1 MKRNGAWIWLTD
13 QYIHEKQSVFFRRE
27 FVYEKKGSVIL
38 HLSAE
43 SHYKLYVNGS
53 YLANGPMKGDRYR
66 KYYDTIDISN
76 WLREEKNVIAVHV
89 LKFPDDYL
97 AAMDFKCGPVS
108 LVNGSRGGFWMES
121 ELEEL
126 NTDSCWKCFK
136 DISYGFREAEESKY
150 AGDMEICDGSRYEA
164 GWTMPGF
171 DDSHWSYAVTVC
183 PADQDRLGGV
193 LYEWQLYPRTLPML
207 KELPLFPVNISKCQ
221 NNLDFS
227 PLLAGMPVEVP
238 PFTDT
243 YFDLDMGELVNAYVR
258 LALRS
263 EGDDARISLIYSE
276 AYWTADGKGGFFKG
290 VRDNNTEGELLGETD
305 CYLTAPGEQT
315 YEPFWFRVFRYLRI
329 RIVTGAAKI
338 AIMPPMFRLTG
349 YPVKKQGTFQ
359 AEDPV
364 LNQMW
369 DVSVRTLER
378 CMLDTYVDCPY
389 YEQMQYIM
397 DTMIES
403 LLTFQITDDD
413 RLVRRAIE
421 DFHSSRRPDGMIQ
434 CNAPAAFVQI
444 IPSFSIYYIDMLY
457 YHYQYYG
464 DKKILQRYLATV
476 LGILQYFD
484 DRVEAETGLLGAT
497 GYWSFVDWVDE
508 WRPNHGSPVCGEAEP
523 MYLYNQMYAYG
534 LLRAVQLFEAL
545 DQPEAGRLYREKYD
559 RLRECINRLTI
570 DAATGYYRISAAE
583 KKPSQHAQLWAVLSG
598 CVEGSEAKELML
610 RCMSDKN
617 LLQCSY
623 SMSFYLFRAMEKAG
637 IYDAVVDKWKP
648 WKRMLDQHV
657 TTWPEDTVSQRS
669 ECHAW
674 SAIPLYDFIAV
685 VLGIRPEKPGYE
697 EIRIKPS
704 SPELGDM
711 QATIATVKGPV
722 WIRRMVQEQEEGFL
736 IRLEVELPADIPVH
750 IYLSESEYVSFCQ
763 RRIMFDYKFKGGIM

>member
-1 MKRNGAWIWLTD
+1 
-13 QYIHEKQSVFFRRE
+13 
-27 FVYEKKGSVIL
+27 
-38 HLSAE
+38 
-43 SHYKLYVNGS
+43 
-53 YLANGPMKGDRYR
+53 
-66 KYYDTIDISN
+66 
-76 WLREEKNVIAVHV
+76 
-89 LKFPDDYL
+89 
-97 AAMDFKCGPVS
+97 
-108 LVNGSRGGFWMES
+108 
-121 ELEEL
+121 
-126 NTDSCWKCFK
+126 
-136 DISYGFREAEESKY
+136 
-150 AGDMEICDGSRYEA
+150 
-164 GWTMPGF
+164 
-171 DDSHWSYAVTVC
+171 
-183 PADQDRLGGV
+183 
-193 LYEWQLYPRTLPML
+193 
-207 KELPLFPVNISKCQ
+207 
-221 NNLDFS
+221 
-227 PLLAGMPVEVP
+227 
-238 PFTDT
+238 
-243 YFDLDMGELVNAYVR
+243 
-258 LALRS
+258 
-263 EGDDARISLIYSE
+263 
-276 AYWTADGKGGFFKG
+276 
-290 VRDNNTEGELLGETD
+290 
-305 CYLTAPGEQT
+305 
-315 YEPFWFRVFRYLRI
+315 
-329 RIVTGAAKI
+329 
-338 AIMPPMFRLTG
+338 
-349 YPVKKQGTFQ
+349 
-359 AEDPV
+359 
-364 LNQMW
+364 
-369 DVSVRTLER
+369 
-378 CMLDTYVDCPY
+378 MLDTYVDCPY

-464 DKKILQRYLATV
+464 DKKLLQRYLATV

-570 DAATGYYRISAAE
+570 DAATGYYRISEAE

-598 CVEGSEAKELML
+598 CVEGDEARELML

-669 ECHAW
+669 EFRYM
-674 SAIPLYDFIAV
+674 IL
-685 VLGIRPEKPGYE
+685 
-697 EIRIKPS
+697 
-704 SPELGDM
+704 
-711 QATIATVKGPV
+711 
-722 WIRRMVQEQEEGFL
+722 
-736 IRLEVELPADIPVH
+736 
-750 IYLSESEYVSFCQ
+750 
-763 RRIMFDYKFKGGIM
+763 